1 MTERLEQLRGSRAE
15 GTIEIS
21 ESALNEVIGLASCGG
36 TVPTLQVMEHN
47 QLEVRYGLVHARAE
61 LPAALET
68 GPAPRLTVTLAS
80 VMVAWALRAVVRL
93 PFVEFNGRLVTIHLA
108 AVPALASYRALW
120 PHVKSARFATLSHAL
135 RVDVGL
141 SIDQGVT
148 DG

>member
-1 MTERLEQLRGSRAE
+1 MTERLEQLRGSRAD
-15 GTIEIS
+15 GTIQIS
-21 ESALNEVIGLASCGG
+21 ESALNEVIGLAARGG

-93 PFVEFNGRLVTIHLA
+93 PFVEFHGRLVTIHLA
-108 AVPALASYRALW
+108 AVPALAAYRALW
-120 PHVKSARFATLSHAL
+120 PHLRSARFATAPRAL
-135 RVDVGL
+135 RVEVGL
-141 SIDQGVT
+141 SIDGE
-148 DG
+148 

>member
-15 GTIEIS
+15 GTIQIS
-21 ESALNEVIGLASCGG
+21 EAALNEVIGLAARGG

-68 GPAPRLTVTLAS
+68 GPAPRLTVTVAS

-120 PHVKSARFATLSHAL
+120 PHVRSARFATAPRAL
-135 RVDVGL
+135 RVEVGL
-141 SIDQGVT
+141 SIAGE
-148 DG
+148 